1 MSEPSSTRPP
11 TIPPAA
17 PTAAVPNAQPAPQSS
32 RPPGPSFEEEDLIF
46 IAAMRDA
53 GLCAEMTGG
62 EVDRVVS
69 LVGSRRGLARQVDM
83 LEAYYAGN
91 GDGEVS
97 RRRIAA
103 DGFFLHREKEP
114 INAHGLVKR
123 FARLVPDLGKVVIER
138 IGTADGPLVLRAGE
152 HVAAV
157 VDDYEEDLET
167 GEIDLR
173 TLDDGPPT
181 ISLLGVARALNVLL
195 HRHGIRYRFVP
206 LASDAA
212 REVYVTTTVAEAM
225 TLANGGYLDLDDA
238 EQLLDLAS
246 W

>member
-11 TIPPAA
+11 TSPPAA
-17 PTAAVPNAQPAPQSS
+17 RPAA
-32 RPPGPSFEEEDLIF
+32 PSFDEEDRTF
-46 IAAMRDA
+46 VAAMRDA
-53 GLCAEMTGG
+53 GLCSELEDAEL
-62 EVDRVVS
+62 ERVIAYI
-69 LVGSRRGLARQVDM
+69 GSRRGLGRRVDM
-83 LEAYYAGN
+83 LEAYYSAN
-91 GDGEVS
+91 GDGEVA
-97 RRRIAA
+97 RRRIAS
-103 DGFFLHREKEP
+103 DGFFLQREDEP

-123 FARLVPDLGKVVIER
+123 FSRLVPDLRRVVIER
-138 IGTADGPLVLRAGE
+138 IGTDDGPIVLRAGE

-173 TLDDGPPT
+173 EIDEGPPT
-181 ISLLGVARALNVLL
+181 ISVLGVVRALNVLMQK
-195 HRHGIRYRFVP
+195 HSIRYRFVP
-206 LASDAA
+206 LASDQA